1 MTEASFMALLT
12 LRSQWEAITHRFNIP
27 DNNGTI
33 DNLNWFIENGYRNN
47 RLRKHF
53 GNALEIANTI
63 IDENEKY
70 YEQNPNISSICWKK
84 V

>member
-1 MTEASFMALLT
+1 MSEASFMSLLT
-12 LRSQWEAITHRFNIP
+12 LRSQWEVITRRFNIP

-53 GNALEIANTI
+53 GSALEIANTI
-63 IDENEKY
+63 VEENEKY
-70 YEQNPNISSICWKK
+70 YEQNPNISSVCWKK